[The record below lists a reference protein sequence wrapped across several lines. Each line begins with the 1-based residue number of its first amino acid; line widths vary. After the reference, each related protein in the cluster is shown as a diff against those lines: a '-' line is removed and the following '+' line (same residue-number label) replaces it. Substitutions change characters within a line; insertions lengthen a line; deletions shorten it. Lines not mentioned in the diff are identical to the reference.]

1 MQKVIQFLILRINF
15 IIFLF
20 FEIIALTLYFS
31 NNPYQ
36 GSSFFNSSNAFT
48 ASIIDFSSNTRD
60 YLALQEV
67 NDNLAKENAH
77 LRFLVSKKIMR
88 SDVSNRVLND
98 TSTIRKFD
106 YISAKV
112 INNSTDKFRNYLTIN
127 KGSVDSI
134 AVGMG
139 VVCFDG
145 IVGKVKSCSKNYAT
159 ITSVLHQDMLI
170 SSKLKRIGAIGS
182 LKWEG
187 NNAQMAKL
195 FYIPRHLEVKKG
207 DTIVSSEF
215 NSIFP
220 EGEMIGR
227 VTSISIKGDENFYS
241 LNVRLSTDFSK
252 LSYVYVIKN
261 KFKIEQDSL
270 ELLNNSGKNESK

>member
-20 FEIIALTLYFS
+20 FEILALILYFS

-36 GSSFFNSSNAFT
+36 GAAFFNSSNAIS
-48 ASIIDFSSNTRD
+48 ASMMDFSSNTRD
-60 YLALQEV
+60 YIELQDV
-67 NDNLAKENAH
+67 NDKLAKENAK
-77 LRFLVSKKIMR
+77 LRFLLSSKIVQN
-88 SDVSNRVLND
+88 DISNRITND
-98 TSTIRKFD
+98 TSTIKKYN
-106 YISAKV
+106 YIPAKV
-112 INNSTDKFRNYLTIN
+112 INNSTDKYKNYMTIN
-127 KGSVDSI
+127 KGSADSI

-170 SSKLKRIGAIGS
+170 SSKLKRIGAIGA
-182 LKWEG
+182 LRWDG

-207 DTIVSSEF
+207 DTIVSSEH
-215 NSIFP
+215 NSVFP
-220 EGEMIGR
+220 EGEMVGR
-227 VTSISIKGDENFYS
+227 VTSINIKGDENFYTI
-241 LNVRLSTDFSK
+241 NVRLSTDFNK

-270 ELLNNSGKNESK
+270 ESLNNLGKNESK

>member
-15 IIFLF
+15 IIFLI
-20 FEIIALTLYFS
+20 FEILALILYFS

-36 GSSFFNSSNAFT
+36 GATFFNSSNAIS
-48 ASIIDFSSNTRD
+48 ASMMDFSSNTRN
-60 YLALQEV
+60 YIELQDV
-67 NDNLAKENAH
+67 NDKLAKENAK
-77 LRFLVSKKIMR
+77 LRFLLSSKIVQN
-88 SDVSNRVLND
+88 DISNRIAND
-98 TSTIRKFD
+98 TSTIKKFN
-106 YISAKV
+106 YIPAKV
-112 INNSTDKFRNYLTIN
+112 INNSTDKYKNYLTIN
-127 KGSVDSI
+127 KGWADSI

-170 SSKLKRIGAIGS
+170 SSKLKRIGAIGA
-182 LKWEG
+182 LRWDG

-207 DTIVSSEF
+207 DTIVSSEH
-215 NSIFP
+215 NSVFP
-220 EGEMIGR
+220 EGEMVGR
-227 VTSISIKGDENFYS
+227 VTSINIKGDENFYTI
-241 LNVRLSTDFSK
+241 NVRLSTDFNK

-261 KFKIEQDSL
+261 KFKIQQDSL
-270 ELLNNSGKNESK
+270 ESLNNLGKNESK